1 MMLIADSGST
11 KTLWCMADGGVELSR
26 METAGLNPYYHD
38 AESIDRVVTDVAA
51 AFHAAN
57 AVGCVAFYGAGC
69 TGGDKNEMIYSA
81 LCSHFLSAQ
90 IEVCS
95 DMLGAA
101 RALLQ
106 RTRGVACILGTG
118 SNSCLYD
125 GQSIADNVPA
135 GGYVLGDEGSGAYL
149 GKRLVSEYI
158 KRRMPDEVAA
168 LFERECRAS
177 VSDIIENVYRRPFP
191 NRYLANYAKFIAAHA
206 GSEPWLYALVLDS
219 FTEFLRH
226 NVCAYPGWETMPVG
240 FVGSVAW
247 HFRDILR
254 DAAAGCGVTVGDVMQ
269 NPIEGLLRYYKPKT
283 VIRTF

>member
-1 MMLIADSGST
+1 M
-11 KTLWCMADGGVELSR
+11 V
-26 METAGLNPYYHD
+26 
-38 AESIDRVVTDVAA
+38 
-51 AFHAAN
+51 
-57 AVGCVAFYGAGC
+57 
-69 TGGDKNEMIYSA
+69 
-81 LCSHFLSAQ
+81 
-90 IEVCS
+90 
-95 DMLGAA
+95 GAA

-106 RTRGVACILGTG
+106 RSRGVACILGTG

-158 KRRMPDEVAA
+158 KRRMPHEVAA

-177 VSDIIENVYRRPFP
+177 VSDIIENVYRCPFP

-206 GSEPWLYALVLDS
+206 GSEPWLYTLVLDS
-219 FTEFLRH
+219 FTEFLRR
-226 NVCAYPGWETMPVG
+226 NVCAYPGWEAMPVG

-269 NPIEGLLRYYKPKT
+269 NPIEGLLRYHK
-283 VIRTF
+283 